1 VIREVNLGVSI
12 ATQDGLAV
20 SAKLALL
27 PAGNGVKVEGYDWSI
42 AIEGSKK
49 VVYGIVDGPDIH
61 IVLVRGVSA
70 TTSGTGFK
78 PGTIARV
85 YLFSDP
91 IFLGEAIVQADGSFS
106 ATYPVSAHIALG
118 NHTMQVEGLAKSGQI
133 RKADVGLE
141 VRAAAKHGLV
151 ILNILH
157 YPLNVSSLTLGDK
170 KILKMVAM
178 TQKNNK
184 YKNLM
189 LYGFTDAQTGVDNV
203 ALSKARSEKARTYLQ
218 KLMPKMK
225 IKIKYFAAANPVSK
239 SRTSAAYAK
248 NRRVEIYGQQ

>member
-1 VIREVNLGVSI
+1 MIREVNLGVSI
-12 ATQDGLAV
+12 ATQGGFLV
-20 SAKLALL
+20 PAKISLL
-27 PAGNGVKVEGYDWSI
+27 TAGNGVSVAGSDWSI
-42 AIEGSKK
+42 AITGSKD

-70 TTSGTGFK
+70 TTNGTGFK
-78 PGTIARV
+78 PGTVARV

-91 IFLGEAIVQADGSFS
+91 IFLGEAIVQADGTFS
-106 ATYPVSAHIALG
+106 ATYPVSARISLG
-118 NHTMQVEGLAKSGQI
+118 NHTMQVEGLAQSGQI

-157 YPLNVSSLTLGDK
+157 YPLNVSALTLKDK
-170 KILKMVAM
+170 EILQMVAK

-203 ALSKARSEKARTYLQ
+203 ALSKARAEKARVYLQ

-225 IKIKYFAAANPVSK
+225 IKVRFFAAANPVVK
-239 SRTSAAYAK
+239 SQTLAAYAE